1 MDTPTYTL
9 DELCLLTDFTK
20 RTVRY
25 YIQLGVVDR
34 PVGETRAAHYLQRH
48 LEQLL
53 QIKKL
58 TDAGISLER
67 VKEVMSGAEVSVPLF
82 KKRPGSIDVKTHLYV
97 MPGVELQI
105 SPQESGLSPEQ
116 VRALVKEVMRATDLV
131 LNKPRQSD

>member
-1 MDTPTYTL
+1 MDTKTYTL

>member
-1 MDTPTYTL
+1 MDTKTYTL

-25 YIQLGVVDR
+25 YIPLGVVDR

>member
-1 MDTPTYTL
+1 
-9 DELCLLTDFTK
+9 
-20 RTVRY
+20 
-25 YIQLGVVDR
+25 
-34 PVGETRAAHYLQRH
+34 
-48 LEQLL
+48 
-53 QIKKL
+53 
-58 TDAGISLER
+58 
-67 VKEVMSGAEVSVPLF
+67 MSGAEVSVPLF

>member
-34 PVGETRAAHYLQRH
+34 PVGGTRAAHYLQRH

-58 TDAGISLER
+58 TEAGISLER
-67 VKEVMSGAEVSVPLF
+67 VKEVMSGAELSVPLF

-97 MPGVELQI
+97 IPGVELQI

>member
-1 MDTPTYTL
+1 MDTPTYIL
-9 DELCLLTDFTK
+9 DELCLLTDFSK

-58 TDAGISLER
+58 TEAGISLER
-67 VKEVMSGAEVSVPLF
+67 VKEVMSGAEISIPLF

>member
-58 TDAGISLER
+58 TDAGISLGR
-67 VKEVMSGAEVSVPLF
+67 VKEVMSGAEISVPLF